1 MKCNNDD
8 YNREDRDDTG
18 SMMDDSKRKDHE
30 GEEEDSNDGSSMDVV
45 VEGWKMIPI

>member
-1 MKCNNDD
+1 MKSNNDD

-30 GEEEDSNDGSSMDVV
+30 GEEDSNDGSSMDVV